1 MLDKKNIV
9 RAVMYMLAAIAAAL
23 GILFGVT
30 SCSVNRTVTT
40 VSECHQRG
48 DTSVVI
54 TTKTVETYTGRK
66 LDSL

>member
-54 TTKTVETYTGRK
+54 TTKTVETYTGQK
-66 LDSL
+66 LNPL